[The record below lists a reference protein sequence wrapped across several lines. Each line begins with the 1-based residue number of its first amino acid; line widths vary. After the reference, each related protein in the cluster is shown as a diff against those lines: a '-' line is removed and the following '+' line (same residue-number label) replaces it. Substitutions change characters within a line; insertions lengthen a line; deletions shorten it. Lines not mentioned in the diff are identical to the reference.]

1 MSNTTTR
8 RPVVLITGGAGF
20 IGSTLALRLADRC
33 DVRIFDTFARNA
45 MAGTGLEAHPAVTLV
60 RGDVLDGDGVAAAM
74 QGVDQVYHLASI
86 AGVATV
92 LNHPV
97 RTMRVAI
104 QGTFAVLDAA
114 IAQPVP
120 PRVVVFST
128 SEVYGRQARNVSE
141 SDDTAV
147 GPVSQSRWTYA
158 SAKLAVE
165 HVAHAFGREH
175 GLKVATVRPFN
186 VYGPR
191 QVGEGAIHH
200 FVRKAL
206 LGEPLVVHNDGAQLR
221 SWLFV
226 DDMVTGTIATMER
239 DEAVG
244 QAFNLGNPQA
254 TVSVR
259 ELAELVVEVS
269 GSSSPIVSESRDYPD
284 IEVRIP
290 SIDRARTLLGFAP
303 EVDLRAGIERTIAWY
318 RTGA

>member
-1 MSNTTTR
+1 MGHSETR

-20 IGSTLALRLADRC
+20 IGSTLALRLAERC
-33 DVRIFDTFARNA
+33 DVRIFDSFARNA
-45 MAGTGLEAHPAVTLV
+45 LAGTALEAHPAVTMI
-60 RGDVLDGDGVAAAM
+60 RGDVLDPESVGAAM
-74 QGVDQVYHLASI
+74 KGVDQVYHLASI
-86 AGVATV
+86 AGVGTV
-92 LNHPV
+92 LHHPV

-104 QGTFAVLDAA
+104 QGTFEVLDAA
-114 IAQPVP
+114 IAQAEP

-128 SEVYGRQARNVSE
+128 SEVYGRQARDVAE
-141 SDDTAV
+141 SNDTSV

-165 HVAHAFGREH
+165 HLSHAFGREH
-175 GLKVATVRPFN
+175 GLQVATVRPFN

-221 SWLFV
+221 SWLYV
-226 DDMVTGTIATMER
+226 DDMVSGTIATMEHPA
-239 DEAVG
+239 AVG
-244 QAFNLGNPQA
+244 QAFNLGNPLA

-259 ELAELVVEVS
+259 ELADLVVEVS
-269 GSSSPIVSESRDYPD
+269 GSASKVVSEPRDYPD

-290 SIDRARTLLGFAP
+290 NIDSARSLLGFAP
-303 EVDLRAGIERTIAWY
+303 TVDLREGIARTVAWY
-318 RTGA
+318 RAGA